1 MPLKSRTKMP
11 PGGWQYFQP
20 ETGWNTPCPL
30 SDSFDKAVQRIVDH
44 RKNNPR
50 FKFELSP
57 IAVANHLET
66 FTCHRLSHDPAWCTP
81 DQKKTNLQES
91 KQLSQSEPR
100 FQSPVPARP
109 ARLRNYLSG
118 SKILVD
124 WLGAGGKPVSKFE
137 AQSRANICINCPLNV
152 KGGFMDSISGAIAGF
167 LKAKSDLK
175 LSVAMEEK
183 LHTCEACSCHLPL
196 KVWTPLNYILE
207 NMDAGTM
214 AKLHPKCWVKKKSVK
229 GPICILQ
236 LGRAGDVINI
246 LPIAKELADRRGHPI
261 PIVIHEDYADIL
273 DGVSYAEPEVYQ
285 GVISDFNGALEFAKD
300 RFEEVIETQIYGKT
314 TFEMK
319 HDSFCVDSWELANF
333 GSLWGKLPLVFDQ
346 RDRAR
351 EKSLIEKH
359 VKTKKPLLL
368 VNFKGISSPFQYSGP
383 VMADITQRWG
393 NLFEILNLAGV
404 QAERFFDLLGLMEK
418 AAGIISIDTGTA
430 HLASATKTPMI
441 LLQASTPHLW
451 NGMKPSK
458 NCELALRYPE
468 SLRRREEM
476 HCVIDSWLP
485 NWNQIRFCH
494 VYSDFTSPEDYR
506 RTAVAALT
514 WTKVY
519 DEHWR
524 AIPVR
529 DEQLPRLFRDK
540 GRELP
545 FVKDLIDFAAVFAAD
560 EDYIVLTN
568 RDICFARSITSQLQK
583 MIEVSEVGYGQRRD
597 FEKSFNQP
605 IDDANVKLLGVV
617 YGGTDIF
624 VFSRKWWVANR
635 ALMPDMLIGTEAW
648 DAVLRHV
655 METFPNC
662 VRIHDQI
669 YHEKHKSIW
678 FNPENRFSLPSQLH
692 NQTLAVQFFESR
704 KYESKVFTIR

>member
-57 IAVANHLET
+57 IAVANQLET

-137 AQSRANICINCPLNV
+137 AQSRANICIECPLNV
-152 KGGFMDSISGAIAGF
+152 KGGFMDSISGSIAGF

-246 LPIAKELADRRGHPI
+246 LPIAKELSDRRGFPI
-261 PIVIHEDYADIL
+261 PIVIHEDYVNL
-273 DGVSYAEPEVYQ
+273 LEGVSYAEPEIFH
-285 GVISDFNGALEFAKD
+285 GVVSDFAGALNFAKD
-300 RFEEVIETQIYGKT
+300 LFEEVLDTQVYGRQ
-314 TFEMK
+314 TFESK
-319 HDSFCVDSWELANF
+319 HDSFSVDSWEAGRF
-333 GSLWGKLPLVFDQ
+333 GALWGKLPLVFDQ
-346 RDRAR
+346 RDEVR
-351 EKSLIEKH
+351 EKALIEKH

-368 VNFKGISSPFQYSGP
+368 VNFKGISSPFPYSGP
-383 VMADITQRWG
+383 FMSDITQRWG
-393 NLFEILNLAGV
+393 NLFEIVNLAGI
-404 QAERFFDLLGLMEK
+404 QAERFYDVLGLMDR
-418 AAGIISIDTGTA
+418 AAGIVSIDTGTA
-430 HLASATKTPMI
+430 HLARATKTPMV
-441 LLQASTPHLW
+441 LFQASSPSHW
-451 NGMKPSK
+451 HGMKPHE
-458 NCELALRYPE
+458 NCELVLRYPE
-468 SLRRREEM
+468 SLRRREEV
-476 HCVIDSWLP
+476 HCVIDSWQKKRKK
-485 NWNQIRFCH
+485 NRFWH
-494 VYSDFTSPEDYR
+494 VYSDFAAAGDHR
-506 RTAVAALT
+506 RASVAAQT
-514 WTKVY
+514 WARTY

-524 AIPVR
+524 SIPVR
-529 DEQLPRLFRDK
+529 DEQLPRLFHDK

-545 FVKDLIDFAAVFAAD
+545 FVKDLIDFAAVFAED

-568 RDICFARSITSQLQK
+568 SDICFTKKITETL
-583 MIEVSEVGYGQRRD
+583 IRRLEDLELGYCIRRD
-597 FEKSFNQP
+597 FAEPFNAP
-605 IDDANVKLLGVV
+605 LDDEQVLKGNQYSGKDL
-617 YGGTDIF
+617 F
-624 VFSRKWWVANR
+624 VFQRRWWIENR
-635 ALMPDMLIGTEAW
+635 SKLPDMLIGAEGW
-648 DAVLRHV
+648 DCCMAILID
-655 METFPNC
+655 ESFGATWN
-662 VRIHDQI
+662 DLI
-669 YHEKHKSIW
+669 YHEEHKSFWIQ
-678 FNPENRFSLPSQLH
+678 PENRYSIPSQKH
-692 NQTLAVQFFESR
+692 NLR
-704 KYESKVFTIR
+704 LSKAFLSERSIPAEVHGIK